1 MARIDYDQQIL
12 LAEEEPIQERRGIRT
27 SQTTS
32 KSTWKHLF
40 SSLAVLLT
48 VMLERIAFYSLAGNL
63 FLFLNQ
69 NPYMWAS
76 YNSMNALFIFTGTT
90 FVSSLFGGWLAD
102 AILGRFTAIL
112 VAFVTYL
119 AAYSFLPVLALSK
132 NKVSDLFNRTNQ
144 ISLSPLLVVPNKDY
158 EPCTWLIYLLLI
170 IIGISNGIV
179 KANIAPFGAEQV
191 REEGSKVLRM
201 FFNWFYW
208 SVNIGAFV
216 ALGGMAYI
224 QQSTEYGFYLGYLIP
239 TIFLGVAVIIFV
251 LVRPLYIIHHPAG
264 SVVTTVLLILKN
276 AWISS
281 RLQRRLS
288 DGRESLPSWLDWA
301 KARFGGRFSDN
312 VVEDVKSL
320 STILIVFVFLV
331 PYWLV
336 YFQMQTTFQA
346 QGLHLRL
353 VFKGIKY
360 ENFSQLISWWD
371 ERKEYSKEID
381 EFSIPAAW
389 LTIFDV
395 IFLLIFIP
403 LLDQLIYPFLDQKNC
418 QISLLL
424 RIILGMAFAV
434 MSMLVAGALETY
446 RLDLVQNRNET
457 VVQIIGNTTYYAAD
471 LWVFWQIPQ
480 YALIGLSEVFASIA
494 GVEFAYSQ
502 APTTLQ
508 STIMGFFCFSTG
520 LGSFLGTGLLFAF
533 KKVWLPKD
541 YDVGNINYGQLNLYF
556 FLLAGILSV
565 TLFIFICVFRKL
577 KIKKSGAQFSQESVS
592 ISNSVQE
599 QRKRS
604 QTEPFGSTILEQSTT
619 TEIKPH
625 ENEPSTS
632 NTKTEHYYR
641 NKNLI

>member
-1 MARIDYDQQIL
+1 
-12 LAEEEPIQERRGIRT
+12 
-27 SQTTS
+27 
-32 KSTWKHLF
+32 
-40 SSLAVLLT
+40 
-48 VMLERIAFYSLAGNL
+48 
-63 FLFLNQ
+63 
-69 NPYMWAS
+69 
-76 YNSMNALFIFTGTT
+76 
-90 FVSSLFGGWLAD
+90 
-102 AILGRFTAIL
+102 
-112 VAFVTYL
+112 
-119 AAYSFLPVLALSK
+119 
-132 NKVSDLFNRTNQ
+132 
-144 ISLSPLLVVPNKDY
+144 
-158 EPCTWLIYLLLI
+158 
-170 IIGISNGIV
+170 
-179 KANIAPFGAEQV
+179 
-191 REEGSKVLRM
+191 
-201 FFNWFYW
+201 
-208 SVNIGAFV
+208 
-216 ALGGMAYI
+216 
-224 QQSTEYGFYLGYLIP
+224 
-239 TIFLGVAVIIFV
+239 
-251 LVRPLYIIHHPAG
+251 
-264 SVVTTVLLILKN
+264 
-276 AWISS
+276 
-281 RLQRRLS
+281 
-288 DGRESLPSWLDWA
+288 
-301 KARFGGRFSDN
+301 
-312 VVEDVKSL
+312 
-320 STILIVFVFLV
+320 
-331 PYWLV
+331 
-336 YFQMQTTFQA
+336 MQTTFQA

-353 VFKGIKY
+353 VFKDIKY

-389 LTIFDV
+389 LTMFDV

-403 LLDQLIYPFLDQKNC
+403 LLDRLIYPFLDQKNC
-418 QISLLL
+418 QISLLF

-494 GVEFAYSQ
+494 GLEFAYSQ

-577 KIKKSGAQFSQESVS
+577 KIKKSGVQFFQESVS

-604 QTEPFGSTILEQSTT
+604 QKIPSQTEPFGSTILERSTT

-632 NTKTEHYYR
+632 NTKTEHHYR
-641 NKNLI
+641 N